1 VQGQLGLRLDRVA
14 RIVETAKQAAASG
27 SSAAAEASTSKDAA
41 IDFSDLSI
49 EVGHVEP
56 NSFRRGVEHLEN
68 HLRRVT
74 PWLGLARTAW
84 VSPDSEARTSTCFL
98 VDDYTAPIPPPSEV
112 IPKLLKAAARCG
124 VGIDYLVHESAY
136 AGPDALSLAR
146 YIESRMADGDS
157 RAAGAA
163 DPSLSTSAWLAD
175 GERRPSPLAADAPA
189 ADDSEQIEPSNSI
202 FMDVRLWRGNTVGR
216 EWSCSFLAAVWQL
229 ARLGLAE
236 DASTPDETPWEERS
250 QSPWN
255 ELPSVIKLNRD
266 AAPFHAY
273 RTISVLESR
282 YLPIEAAVRIILKKV
297 SDDPEI
303 LKRIA
308 AHGSRDGVRPAVKL
322 TDRINYVFVGM

>member
-1 VQGQLGLRLDRVA
+1 MAQ
-14 RIVETAKQAAASG
+14 IVETAKQAAASR

-41 IDFSDLSI
+41 IAFSDLSI

-74 PWLGLARTAW
+74 PWLGPARTAW
-84 VSPDSEARTSTCFL
+84 DSPDSEARTSTCFL

-124 VGIDYLVHESAY
+124 IGIDYLVRESGY

-157 RAAGAA
+157 RAAGAP
-163 DPSLSTSAWLAD
+163 DPSLATSAWLAD
-175 GERRPSPLAADAPA
+175 GERRPSPLAADASA
-189 ADDSEQIEPSNSI
+189 AGDSEQIEPSDSI
-202 FMDVRLWRGNTVGR
+202 FMDIRLWPGDTAGGG
-216 EWSCSFLAAVWQL
+216 WSCSFLAAVWQL
-229 ARLGLAE
+229 ARLGLVE
-236 DASTPDETPWEERS
+236 DTSPADETPWEERS
-250 QSPWN
+250 LSRWN
-255 ELPSVIKLNRD
+255 ELPPVIQLSQD

-297 SDDPEI
+297 SDEPEI
-303 LKRIA
+303 LQRIA
-308 AHGSRDGVRPAVKL
+308 AHRSRDGVRPPAKL